1 MKKII
6 RLTESDLAKIIK
18 KVISETQEN
27 VQNFVGIKMKKI
39 VVDKNSDGTLGDK
52 TMITLSNGDTVTK
65 DMINNIS
72 DECGSGGD
80 VNSLLKL
87 WQILG
92 IFFLSPAHKNNTL
105 GSFMPSFSLSPYTTA
120 SCSRSS
126 SKESS
131 ARSSTAYTCGA

>member
-80 VNSLLKL
+80 VNSLNEKCMAQFSTNKL
-87 WQILG
+87 DLTCFKSG
-92 IFFLSPAHKNNTL
+92 
-105 GSFMPSFSLSPYTTA
+105 
-120 SCSRSS
+120 CS
-126 SKESS
+126 KMM
-131 ARSSTAYTCGA
+131 